1 MDDES
6 FHAAEALMSAND
18 NTAQMV
24 EAHTQHVELTAEIVS
39 AFVSN
44 NRVQPADLAA
54 LINSVHA
61 AIGGL
66 GKAADPAAP
75 SAEKPTP
82 AQIKKSIT
90 PEALISFL
98 DGKRYKTL
106 KRHLT
111 KHGLDMAS
119 YRERFGLPYDY
130 PSTAASY
137 SEARSAL
144 ARDLG
149 LGRKPKAVTARAE
162 AAETL
167 STPAT
172 TAASPKARG
181 RRKKAD
187 AAE

>member
-1 MDDES
+1 
-6 FHAAEALMSAND
+6 MSAND
-18 NTAQMV
+18 NVVDPV
-24 EAHTQHVELTAEIVS
+24 EGPANYMGLTAEIVS
-39 AFVSN
+39 AYVSRN
-44 NRVQPADLAA
+44 HIQSAELTA
-54 LINSVHA
+54 LIGSVHA
-61 AIGGL
+61 AISEL
-66 GKAADPAAP
+66 GKAKEPAQI

-82 AQIKKSIT
+82 SQITKSVT
-90 PEALISFL
+90 PDALVSFL

-111 KHGLDMAS
+111 KHGLDMAG

-144 ARDLG
+144 ARNLG

-162 AAETL
+162 TAETV
-167 STPAT
+167 STPVAS
-172 TAASPKARG
+172 AAPKPRG

-187 AAE
+187 VAE